1 MIKEQLKKILKEAG
15 ICQPL
20 SVSQLVENS
29 GYDVRSV
36 RRALAVLTST
46 GEVLVEE
53 VRNCKNA
60 PKKLYSL
67 PRPPEKKDTCDYCGT
82 ELQELSYKWTTD
94 EGTQVF
100 VCKQCSRMLSEH
112 YGEDDFPPLE
122 LFEFA
127 K

>member
-1 MIKEQLKKILKEAG
+1 MITEKIKKILKEAG
-15 ICQPL
+15 ICHPL
-20 SVSQLVENS
+20 SVMELVKKS

-36 RRALAVLTST
+36 RRALAVMTSS
-46 GEVLVEE
+46 GDVLVEE

-60 PKKLYSL
+60 PKKLYSM
-67 PRPPEKKDTCDYCGT
+67 PKPPEKKDTCDYCGA
-82 ELQELSYKWTTD
+82 ELDGDFQWATD
-94 EGTQVF
+94 QDINVR
-100 VCKQCSRMLSEH
+100 VCKQCNTMLMDK